1 MGILRRPRTA
11 DEKRTR
17 TQNTHRIAN
26 QLRRY
31 FAPASTLPPP
41 GSTRGSTGN
50 RNVTQTAGNSPNTTP
65 TDNAIIQLIPT
76 ATPGTGATANWKF
89 STPFKNPPTV
99 TATALTSYMNGMMVI
114 VAQELYLQ
122 GKGANVG
129 AIIHSTADDDARFI
143 SVHAIG
149 APD

>member
-1 MGILRRPRTA
+1 VIIRSIQERRER
-11 DEKRTR
+11 R
-17 TQNTHRIAN
+17 TQAGNDHRIAN
-26 QLRRY
+26 RMRRY

-50 RNVTQTAGNSPNTTP
+50 RNVSQTAGNSPNTTP

-129 AIIHSTADDDARFI
+129 AIIHSTADDDARLI
-143 SVHAIG
+143 SVHAVG
-149 APD
+149 NPD